1 MQKLGYKKS
10 FCPKMVFNRIGQ
22 KKERKVNG
30 GNGIL
35 WHVPKPLMVIL
46 HLYWKKKQRV
56 ERKEAVV
63 VVGEKRNRLKNILFE
78 VMFFERKKN
87 LSSNEE
93 KNTVFFT
100 CNVILKK

>member
-56 ERKEAVV
+56 ERKEAVFVV
-63 VVGEKRNRLKNILFE
+63 VVGKKNRLKNILFE
-78 VMFFERKKN
+78 VMFFERKKI
-87 LSSNEE
+87 SQVTNEG
-93 KNTVFFT
+93 KRKIPSFLHAT
-100 CNVILKK
+100 